1 MLIWPL
7 LLFSLDCASD
17 RWGFPCQLNLNKLVA
32 SCCSCA
38 TLGRGWWGGGVG
50 SSQRLNHPGR
60 WQPPLSPLQ
69 QPPTLPVRTGVDP
82 MEIVCMLYEVNF
94 MQISASLKLKLWSV
108 SLDKMIS
115 LELNRISALSR
126 MAVSE
131 GTNLVTESD
140 LPPSDSLARHRTGK

>member
-38 TLGRGWWGGGVG
+38 TLGREWRGGGVG

-60 WQPPLSPLQ
+60 WQPSLSPLQ
-69 QPPTLPVRTGVDP
+69 QPPTLPVRTAVDP
-82 MEIVCMLYEVNF
+82 MEIVCMP
-94 MQISASLKLKLWSV
+94 SASLKLKLWSV
-108 SLDKMIS
+108 SLDKMIA
-115 LELNRISALSR
+115 LELNWISALR
-126 MAVSE
+126 EMGAVSE

-140 LPPSDSLARHRTGK
+140 LQPSDSLARHRTGK